1 LHRRNDPKYNTGD
14 ANRVVGNRPSFSR
27 EAAMKAEPT
36 AEHRWLEQLVGEWTC
51 EMDACGSPDKPN
63 EKLVGTETVR
73 SLKVWV
79 LLEGTM
85 PSPDGSAGRT
95 VMTLGYDPARKK
107 FVGTFIGSMMT
118 NLWIY
123 EGELDAAGKVL
134 TLDAE
139 GPSFA
144 DPAKMAKY
152 QDSIEFLSPDHR
164 TLSSRYLADDG
175 TWTHFMTAHYRR
187 KA

>member
-1 LHRRNDPKYNTGD
+1 MK
-14 ANRVVGNRPSFSR
+14 V
-27 EAAMKAEPT
+27 EAT
-36 AEHRWLEQLVGEWTC
+36 AEHKWLEQLVGEWTS
-51 EMDACGSPDKPN
+51 EMDGCAGPDKPN
-63 EKLVGTETVR
+63 EKFVGTETVR

-85 PSPDGSAGRT
+85 PMPDGGSGRT
-95 VMTLGYDPARKK
+95 VMTLGYDTARKK

-123 EGELDAAGKVL
+123 EGELDAGGKVL
-134 TLDAE
+134 TLDAD

-144 DPAKMAKY
+144 DPTKTAKY
-152 QDSIEFLSPDHR
+152 KDSIEIVSPDHR
-164 TLSSRYLADDG
+164 TLSSCYLTDDG

-187 KA
+187 KV